1 MILAISLVVAVV
13 FGAGAFLVLQRDL
26 FRVVVGLTLIS
37 NSAFLFIIAAG
48 LTQGTAGFV
57 QGAVPILPIPEGSMA
72 SDPLV
77 QAMALTALVIS
88 LSTIALLLSLIYRL
102 YVAHETVDLED
113 ISEAE
118 MRLAEVLEREE
129 EPVEEEKPEV
139 GQAEEEIEKRSR

>member
-1 MILAISLVVAVV
+1 
-13 FGAGAFLVLQRDL
+13 
-26 FRVVVGLTLIS
+26 
-37 NSAFLFIIAAG
+37 
-48 LTQGTAGFV
+48 
-57 QGAVPILPIPEGSMA
+57 MA

-118 MRLAEVLEREE
+118 MRMAEALEREE
-129 EPVEEEKPEV
+129 EPVEEEKPEE
-139 GQAEEEIEKRSR
+139 GQAEVEIEERSR